1 MAAQRYCCFPTFAAH
16 FTWLVHS
23 TCATASTG
31 CEGQGISY
39 LADSLQGRLLGS
51 LVHMMHSTILPGL
64 TRSASPVGRFVKG
77 KSVINSPDMKPQD
90 LPLLYPLSSIRACMY
105 KQAENRI
112 MSLR

>member
-1 MAAQRYCCFPTFAAH
+1 MLL
-16 FTWLVHS
+16 LVQGVKVKESRTLRILFKGGYSDHS
-23 TCATASTG
+23 FIC
-31 CEGQGISY
+31 
-39 LADSLQGRLLGS
+39 
-51 LVHMMHSTILPGL
+51 MMHSTILPGL